1 MPASETGG
9 LDIRFHTGGVDASE
23 LPSSYPRADPVIEQI
38 RSDGFADMFGC
49 IDSSGCII
57 AGDIAI
63 DGKARRARRQPGAT
77 DPTLSTTGRV
87 TKQRARPSTFCVAGP
102 ASAQSVHAGEA
113 RPCRPPAVLHLPQRV
128 EHRAGINACRPRSSR
143 AVDDGCGK
151 ERQNR

>member
-9 LDIRFHTGGVDASE
+9 LDIRFHAGGVDASE
-23 LPSSYPRADPVIEQI
+23 LPSSYPRADAVIDQI
-38 RSDGFADMFGC
+38 RSDGFADMVGC

-87 TKQRARPSTFCVAGP
+87 TKQRARPSTFRVAGP
-102 ASAQSVHAGEA
+102 GFGAIGAHRRGACV
-113 RPCRPPAVLHLPQRV
+113 PPA
-128 EHRAGINACRPRSSR
+128 
-143 AVDDGCGK
+143 CGSAPAATG
-151 ERQNR
+151 RT